1 MSMRTRR
8 KSKAAA
14 AAAAELDTESV
25 APSEAGTASQTRV
38 DFSVTIPDDLDFDY
52 LSRVLPD
59 ASLESPSPD
68 TILALY
74 RLVVTQALSLET
86 ALHDLEESR
95 AENERKDVELDQAL
109 QDRESSVS
117 ILETQVKGLQEELT
131 KVKQDRDTLA
141 SSKSNLESQI
151 STLNSSHSVS
161 STEIDSFKHR
171 VEDTEREK
179 RDLLGVVSRL
189 KEDSAQRDEEIQTLR
204 TSLKQARQDQ
214 QFVET
219 QLRELRSAESS
230 TKFKLDSLTQQLQLA
245 KDEADRTSKELV
257 KKSEDFTNYRHEKHA
272 ALAQLQSAYDA
283 EQEGRASAEGTLKAL
298 RNAHSTQSRQ
308 LAQSLTRIQ
317 DLTARIAEQDA
328 TYTSE
333 VAGLRRLIEMV
344 EAREAQSKAI
354 VENVEEEW
362 AAVNERADRRESA
375 LREQVERERSRTEAA
390 EARIEDLERVLEKVN
405 RGEFPVPAPGTSA
418 PSTPAR
424 GSTDIMTQGLMSLS
438 PTVAIASR
446 AQRSGKTFTEVYADH
461 VRLQDEYAKKCAE
474 YDRMDRTLAQVL
486 AQIEERAPILAQQRA
501 EYERL
506 QSEAS
511 QLASQL
517 ADALS
522 DRDASASNASEVSQR
537 LSKIIRENE
546 SLQKQLNDLGRQ
558 VQTLLKEIAR
568 RQDPTIPSDEELE
581 AEENTAAPADNIDEV
596 ITNHLVLFH
605 SLPALQAQNQ
615 KLLGIVREM
624 GAKMETEEREY
635 RETLE
640 KEQGEAVR
648 EAHEAITALQEQL
661 EAQRQAHDVKMRA
674 FVKERDSLKVLLARA
689 ERNHNITSAAKDTSH
704 AQANGGVVTDSEL
717 AKELAEI
724 QEQFD
729 AYRAETGVDSVRLRE
744 DTVSAQ
750 REVAQLT
757 SQLAK
762 ANAKLEITGDRFQML
777 QEQQALTL
785 RDLDDVT
792 KRNRD
797 LYERFTAVDIEC
809 NRVTEDLVAANGK
822 TDQLRNECANL
833 RAEKRIWASV
843 EGRLVEENKALSM
856 ERSHLSDL
864 MANVQ
869 KMHNDI
875 ERSSENDRRRL
886 ESQIQLLEHQSQDTR
901 QQLNEERQ
909 NVRRITLQRE
919 VETKELR
926 NTIDNQT
933 RELQEARNSLVKAE
947 TTKTH
952 VEQRLEEL
960 SRKLQGDAE
969 KLAVYERRSL
979 GINGTGAT
987 HHVSSGGGSRE
998 EQLEAEVAELRAAIK
1013 VAEVDLTAARNHIQ
1027 QFKEIS
1033 QASEEALASLSTT
1046 HDEYKSTTEAQLA
1059 TSWAQQET
1067 LQTNLTNVQQEL
1079 EQTKTAL
1086 AESKRTFETAREEW
1100 LADKKTLEDAIVDM
1114 TASEKNL
1121 AEDRSTRESDAH
1133 AHEERIRAAE
1143 ERYSREVI
1151 AHAEAM
1157 KAIDDLK
1164 RRIHDLQLSDRNN
1177 RTAAETAQAKLSTSE
1192 GSWSQQRQTLDREI
1206 ADLAARCKAL
1216 TEQNNVL
1223 HQHLE
1228 NVSSQAT
1235 RIRQAQAADSSVAT
1249 TPGEGDTATADGTD
1263 AKLSELRAV
1272 INYLRKEKEIV
1283 DMQLELG
1290 KQENARLKAQIGHV
1304 TRDLED
1310 TRTMLSDERER
1321 AASVAATDAQHAEL
1335 VEKIQQLNVLRESN
1349 ATLRADSE
1357 AHAKR
1362 SRELDGKLKIVLQE
1376 LDPLRERARTMQAEL
1391 DARGEH
1397 VTRLE
1402 EENRRWQERNNQLL
1416 TKYDRV
1422 DPTEFQSLKDELENL
1437 RTEKSAIESQR
1448 TAQAEELAQ
1457 VQDKVAAL
1465 EKTNKAHREAIT
1477 KNNQIFRQRMGALGA
1492 ENTTLKTT
1500 LEEAQKASAAIAE
1513 ERDALKAS
1521 ATTAEPPASS
1531 EPLLAEELE
1540 RLRQEKTALEQALQE
1555 EKTKPPVQVPAPT
1568 PDTSDLESRLA
1579 ALTQERDQL
1588 LVEKDAWNKP
1598 STEVAEAKA
1607 AKDEWE
1613 SEKAGLVKNRDEAL
1627 SQAKTA
1633 REEAEKLKEAERGL
1647 RMSNEKLSARIRDQ
1661 QMARQKATEDQD
1673 AAIKAAVDKA
1683 TTELRSAPSA
1693 ASEELTKK
1701 HADELRAQEELLV
1714 AKHREELEKAVEAAT
1729 TKARE
1734 SAPAPAPAPTAE
1746 EQKAAIDAA
1755 VAAALA
1761 AKDAEQRTKHQT
1773 DIEKAVESGR
1783 LEGTMKLRLKDTQLV
1798 RAQNKVKELE
1808 LQIEEWRKAG
1818 VVPGESTAPAP
1829 ASASAPPAASPTT
1842 TAPSSVPSPT
1852 TTAPARGGAPAPP
1865 TRKPSVP
1872 GAPAS
1877 QPARGR
1883 GRGVVRGASAAN
1895 IGIRGAGR
1903 GAPAASASGVAI
1915 MGAAAK
1921 RTREEGEVATE
1932 DSLAKRLKPAAAGA
1946 TTSAPAAEGSANAN
1960 APAGGKPIT
1969 LQRNRV
1975 QPS

>member
-1 MSMRTRR
+1 MRAT
-8 KSKAAA
+8 SEFVALSFAPVEVA
-14 AAAAELDTESV
+14 VFPLPFPLLPSELDAESV
-25 APSEAGTASQTRV
+25 APSEAGTAGQTRV
-38 DFSVTIPDDLDFDY
+38 EFSVPIPDDLDFDY

-59 ASLESPSPD
+59 VSFETPSPD
-68 TILALY
+68 SVLSLY
-74 RLVVTQALSLET
+74 RLVITQAVSLES
-86 ALHDLEESR
+86 AHHDLEESR

-117 ILETQVKGLQEELT
+117 SLESQVKGLQEELT
-131 KVKQDRDTLA
+131 KVKQDRDALA

-151 STLNSSHSVS
+151 STMNSSQSVS
-161 STEIDSFKHR
+161 STELDSFKHR

-179 RDLLGVVSRL
+179 RDLLSVVSRL
-189 KEDSAQRDEEIQTLR
+189 KEDSAQRDGSSTPLTAACVHVPISIHQRKFQTLR

-214 QFVET
+214 QTLET

-245 KDEADRTSKELV
+245 KDEADRTSKELA
-257 KKSEDFTNYRHEKHA
+257 KKSEDFANYRHEKHA
-272 ALAQLQSAYDA
+272 AHSQLQSAHDA
-283 EQEGRASAEGTLKAL
+283 LKETYASTEGTLKAL
-298 RNAHSTQSRQ
+298 RDAHKRP
-308 LAQSLTRIQ
+308 
-317 DLTARIAEQDA
+317 DA
-328 TYTSE
+328 TYASE

-354 VENVEEEW
+354 VENVEQEW
-362 AAVNERADRRESA
+362 EAVNERADRRESA
-375 LREQVERERSRTEAA
+375 LREQVDRERLRTEAA
-390 EARIEDLERVLEKVN
+390 EARIEELERVLEKVN
-405 RGEFPVPAPGTSA
+405 HGEFPVPAPGTSA

-424 GSTDIMTQGLMSLS
+424 GSTDRT
-438 PTVAIASR
+438 
-446 AQRSGKTFTEVYADH
+446 GKTFTEVYADH

-501 EYERL
+501 EYE
-506 QSEAS
+506 Q
-511 QLASQL
+511 
-517 ADALS
+517 
-522 DRDASASNASEVSQR
+522 RDSSASNATEVSQR
-537 LSKIIRENE
+537 LAKTIRENE

-581 AEENTAAPADNIDEV
+581 ADESTPADNIDEV
-596 ITNHLVLFH
+596 ITNHLVLFR

-624 GAKMETEEREY
+624 GAKMEVEEREY

-640 KEQGEAVR
+640 KEQGEASSSR
-648 EAHEAITALQEQL
+648 RSDERT
-661 EAQRQAHDVKMRA
+661 DVKMRA

-689 ERNHNITSAAKDTSH
+689 ERNSSLKEP
-704 AQANGGVVTDSEL
+704 QGRANGDATDLDL

-744 DTVSAQ
+744 DTVTAQ
-750 REVAQLT
+750 REVAQLST
-757 SQLAK
+757 QLAK
-762 ANAKLEITGDRFQML
+762 ANAKLEITGDRFKML
-777 QEQQALTL
+777 QEQQSLTL

-809 NRVTEDLVAANGK
+809 NRVTEDLIAANGK
-822 TDQLRNECANL
+822 MDQLRNECANL
-833 RAEKRIWASV
+833 RAEKRIWESV
-843 EGRLVEENKALSM
+843 ESRLVEENKALSM

-886 ESQIQLLEHQSQDTR
+886 ESQIQLLEHQSQDLR

-909 NVRRITLQRE
+909 N
-919 VETKELR
+919 ELR
-926 NTIDNQT
+926 NTIDSQA
-933 RELQEARNSLVKAE
+933 RDLQEARSSVVKAE
-947 TTKTH
+947 TTKTYL
-952 VEQRLEEL
+952 EQRVEEL

-969 KLAVYERRSL
+969 KLAVYERSTEGR
-979 GINGTGAT
+979 
-987 HHVSSGGGSRE
+987 SRE
-998 EQLEAEVAELRAAIK
+998 DQLEAEVADLRAALK
-1013 VAEVDLTAARNHIQ
+1013 VAEVDLAAARNHIQ

-1046 HDEYKSTTEAQLA
+1046 HDEYKSTTESQLA
-1059 TSWAQQET
+1059 ASWAQQET
-1067 LQTNLTNVQQEL
+1067 LQSNLKNVEQEL
-1079 EQTKTAL
+1079 EQARASL
-1086 AESKRTFETAREEW
+1086 AESKRSFESAREEW
-1100 LADKKTLEDAIVDM
+1100 LADKKTLEDSIVDF

-1121 AEDRSTRESDAH
+1121 AEDRLTRESDVH
-1133 AHEERIRAAE
+1133 AHEERVRAAE

-1151 AHAEAM
+1151 AHAEAI
-1157 KAIDDLK
+1157 KAIEDLK
-1164 RRIHDLQLSDRNN
+1164 RRIHDLQVSDRNN

-1192 GSWSQQRQTLDREI
+1192 GSWGQQRQALDREI

-1223 HQHLE
+1223 HQHLD

-1235 RIRQAQAADSSVAT
+1235 RIRQAADSTVA
-1249 TPGEGDTATADGTD
+1249 TPGEGDTADGTE

-1290 KQENARLKAQIGHV
+1290 KQENARLKTQIGHV

-1310 TRTMLSDERER
+1310 TRATLSDERER

-1335 VEKIQQLNVLRESN
+1335 VEKIQQLNL
-1349 ATLRADSE
+1349 LP
-1357 AHAKR
+1357 HAKR
-1362 SRELDGKLKIVLQE
+1362 SRELDIKLKSVLQE
-1376 LDPLRERARTMQAEL
+1376 LDPLRDRARTVQAEL
-1391 DARGEH
+1391 DARNEH
-1397 VTRLE
+1397 VTRLGRGE
-1402 EENRRWQERNNQLL
+1402 PQVAGAQQPTTLQGVF
-1416 TKYDRV
+1416 YDRV

-1437 RTEKSAIESQR
+1437 KTEKSGWESQQ
-1448 TAQAEELAQ
+1448 TTQAEELTQLQEKIAT
-1457 VQDKVAAL
+1457 L
-1465 EKTNKAHREAIT
+1465 ERTNKAHKEAIT
-1477 KNNQIFRQRMGALGA
+1477 KNNQIFRHRMGVLGA
-1492 ENTTLKTT
+1492 ENTQLKSTLQ
-1500 LEEAQKASAAIAE
+1500 EAQNESAAIAE
-1513 ERDALKAS
+1513 ERDALKAA
-1521 ATTAEPPASS
+1521 ATTGPPPATS
-1531 EPLLAEELE
+1531 EPLAEELE
-1540 RLRQEKTALEQALQE
+1540 RLRQEKAALEQALQE
-1555 EKTKPPVQVPAPT
+1555 EKAKEPVQVPAPP
-1568 PDTSDLESRLA
+1568 PDTSELESRLVT
-1579 ALTQERDQL
+1579 LTQERDQL
-1588 LVEKDAWNKP
+1588 LAEKEAWSKP
-1598 STEVAEAKA
+1598 SSEATEAKA

-1613 SEKAGLVKNRDEAL
+1613 SEKADLVKGRDEAL
-1627 SQAKTA
+1627 SQAKVA

-1647 RMSNEKLSARIRDQ
+1647 RMSNEKLGARMRDQ
-1661 QMARQKATEDQD
+1661 LMARQKATEEQD

-1683 TTELRSAPSA
+1683 TSELRSAPSA
-1693 ASEELTKK
+1693 ASEELTKQ
-1701 HADELRAQEELLV
+1701 HAEELKALEERLV
-1714 AKHREELEKAVEAAT
+1714 AKHREELEKAVEAAAA
-1729 TKARE
+1729 KAQE
-1734 SAPAPAPAPTAE
+1734 SVPAPVVTPTAE

-1761 AKDAEQRTKHQT
+1761 AKEAEQKTKYQA

-1783 LEGTMKLRLKDTQLV
+1783 LEGTMKLKLKDSALV

-1808 LQIEEWRKAG
+1808 SQIEEWKKKAG
-1818 VVPGESTAPAP
+1818 VAPSEP
-1829 ASASAPPAASPTT
+1829 TPSASAPPATSPTT

-1852 TTAPARGGAPAPP
+1852 TSAPTRGGAPL

-1872 GAPAS
+1872 GTSAAAGGATQS
-1877 QPARGR
+1877 SRGR
-1883 GRGVVRGASAAN
+1883 GRGAPRGGN
-1895 IGIRGAGR
+1895 IGIRGAAAPSAGR
-1903 GAPAASASGVAI
+1903 GAGVPTSGAAGAPAGVAI

-1921 RTREEGEVATE
+1921 RTREEGEVTTE
-1932 DSLAKRLKPAAAGA
+1932 DSLAKRLKPAAAA
-1946 TTSAPAAEGSANAN
+1946 AAASTTPAEGSANVGGA
-1960 APAGGKPIT
+1960 AGGKPIT

>member
-14 AAAAELDTESV
+14 AAAAELDAESV
-25 APSEAGTASQTRV
+25 APSEAGTAGQTRV
-38 DFSVTIPDDLDFDY
+38 EFSVPIPEDLDFDY

-59 ASLESPSPD
+59 VSFDTPSPD
-68 TILALY
+68 SVLSLY
-74 RLVVTQALSLET
+74 RLVVTQAVGLEN
-86 ALHDLEESR
+86 AHHDLEESR

-117 ILETQVKGLQEELT
+117 SLETQVKGLQEELT
-131 KVKQDRDTLA
+131 KVKQDRDALA

-151 STLNSSHSVS
+151 STMNSSQSVS
-161 STEIDSFKHR
+161 STELDSFKHR

-179 RDLLGVVSRL
+179 RDLLSVVSRL

-214 QFVET
+214 QTLET

-245 KDEADRTSKELV
+245 KDEVDRTSKELA
-257 KKSEDFTNYRHEKHA
+257 KKSEDFANYRHEKHA
-272 ALAQLQSAYDA
+272 SHSQLQSAHDA
-283 EQEGRASAEGTLKAL
+283 LKEKYASAEGTLKAL
-298 RNAHSTQSRQ
+298 RDAHNVQSRQ
-308 LAQSLTRIQ
+308 LTQSLTRQQ
-317 DLTARIAEQDA
+317 DLSARIAEQDA
-328 TYTSE
+328 TYATE

-354 VENVEEEW
+354 VENVEQEW
-362 AAVNERADRRESA
+362 EAVNERADRRESA
-375 LREQVERERSRTEAA
+375 LREQVDRERLRTEAA
-390 EARIEDLERVLEKVN
+390 EARIEELERVLEKVN
-405 RGEFPVPAPGTSA
+405 HGEFPVPAPGTSA

-424 GSTDIMTQGLMSLS
+424 GSTDVLMQGIMSLS

-446 AQRSGKTFTEVYADH
+446 AQRTGKTFTEVYADH

-506 QSEAS
+506 QSEAA

-522 DRDASASNASEVSQR
+522 ERDSSASSATEVSQR
-537 LSKIIRENE
+537 LAKTIRENE

-581 AEENTAAPADNIDEV
+581 ADESTPADNIDEV
-596 ITNHLVLFH
+596 ITNHLVLFR
-605 SLPALQAQNQ
+605 SVPALQAQNQ

-624 GAKMETEEREY
+624 GAKMEAEEREY

-661 EAQRQAHDVKMRA
+661 EAQRRAHDVKMRA

-689 ERNHNITSAAKDTSH
+689 ERTSSLKESH
-704 AQANGGVVTDSEL
+704 GKANGEAMDSDL

-744 DTVSAQ
+744 DTVAAQ
-750 REVAQLT
+750 REVAQLST
-757 SQLAK
+757 QLAK
-762 ANAKLEITGDRFQML
+762 ANAKLEITGDRFKML
-777 QEQQALTL
+777 QEQQSLTL
-785 RDLDDVT
+785 RDLDDVS

-797 LYERFTAVDIEC
+797 LYERFTSVDIEC
-809 NRVTEDLVAANGK
+809 NRVTEDLIAANGK
-822 TDQLRNECANL
+822 MDQLRNECANL
-833 RAEKRIWASV
+833 RAEKRIWESV
-843 EGRLVEENKALSM
+843 ESRLVEENKALSM

-886 ESQIQLLEHQSQDTR
+886 ESQIQLLEHQSQDSR

-909 NVRRITLQRE
+909 NVRRVTLQRE

-926 NTIDNQT
+926 NTIDSQA
-933 RELQEARNSLVKAE
+933 RDLQETRSSLVKAE
-947 TTKTH
+947 TTKTYL
-952 VEQRLEEL
+952 EQRVEEL

-979 GINGTGAT
+979 GVNGAGAT
-987 HHVSSGGGSRE
+987 HHVNVEGRSRE
-998 EQLEAEVAELRAAIK
+998 DQLETEVADLRAALK
-1013 VAEVDLTAARNHIQ
+1013 VAEVDLAAARNHIQ

-1046 HDEYKSTTEAQLA
+1046 HDEYKSTTESQLA
-1059 TSWAQQET
+1059 ASWAQQET
-1067 LQTNLTNVQQEL
+1067 LQNNLKNAEQEL
-1079 EQTKTAL
+1079 EQARTSLT
-1086 AESKRTFETAREEW
+1086 ESKRSFESAREEW
-1100 LADKKTLEDAIVDM
+1100 LADKKTLEDTIVDF

-1121 AEDRSTRESDAH
+1121 AEDRLTRESDVH
-1133 AHEERIRAAE
+1133 AHEERVRAAE

-1151 AHAEAM
+1151 AHAEAI
-1157 KAIDDLK
+1157 KAIEDLK
-1164 RRIHDLQLSDRNN
+1164 RRIHDLQVSDRNN

-1192 GSWSQQRQTLDREI
+1192 GSWGQQRQALDREI

-1223 HQHLE
+1223 HQHLD

-1235 RIRQAQAADSSVAT
+1235 RIRQAADSTIAT
-1249 TPGEGDTATADGTD
+1249 SGEGDTADGTE

-1290 KQENARLKAQIGHV
+1290 KQENARLKTQIGHL

-1310 TRTMLSDERER
+1310 TRATLSDERER

-1335 VEKIQQLNVLRESN
+1335 VEKIQQLNLLRESN

-1362 SRELDGKLKIVLQE
+1362 SRELDIKLKSVLQE
-1376 LDPLRERARTMQAEL
+1376 LDPLRDRARTVQAEL
-1391 DARGEH
+1391 DARNEH

-1402 EENRRWQERNNQLL
+1402 EENRRWQERNSQLL
-1416 TKYDRV
+1416 SKYDRV
-1422 DPTEFQSLKDELENL
+1422 DPTEFQSLKDQLENL
-1437 RTEKSAIESQR
+1437 RAEKSSLEAQQTTQ
-1448 TAQAEELAQ
+1448 TAQLQE
-1457 VQDKVAAL
+1457 KIAAL
-1465 EKTNKAHREAIT
+1465 EKTSKAHKEAII

-1492 ENTTLKTT
+1492 ENTQLKST
-1500 LEEAQKASAAIAE
+1500 LEEAQKESAAIAE
-1513 ERDALKAS
+1513 ERDALKAA
-1521 ATTAEPPASS
+1521 ATTEPAPTSS
-1531 EPLLAEELE
+1531 EPLTEELE
-1540 RLRQEKTALEQALQE
+1540 RLRQEKAALEQALQE
-1555 EKTKPPVQVPAPT
+1555 EKAKEPVQAPAPT
-1568 PDTSDLESRLA
+1568 PDTSELESRLA
-1579 ALTQERDQL
+1579 TLTQERDQL
-1588 LVEKDAWNKP
+1588 LAEKEAWNK
-1598 STEVAEAKA
+1598 SSSEVTEAKA
-1607 AKDEWE
+1607 VKDDWE
-1613 SEKAGLVKNRDEAL
+1613 SEKADLVKNRDEAL
-1627 SQAKTA
+1627 SQAKVA

-1647 RMSNEKLSARIRDQ
+1647 RMSNEKLGARIRDQ
-1661 QMARQKATEDQD
+1661 QMARQRATEEQD

-1693 ASEELTKK
+1693 ASEELSKQ
-1701 HADELRAQEELLV
+1701 HAEELRALEERLV

-1729 TKARE
+1729 AKAQE
-1734 SAPAPAPAPTAE
+1734 SAPAPAASPTAE

-1761 AKDAEQRTKHQT
+1761 AKDAEQRTKHQA

-1783 LEGTMKLRLKDTQLV
+1783 LEGTMKLRLKDTALI

-1808 LQIEEWRKAG
+1808 SQIEEWKKAG
-1818 VVPGESTAPAP
+1818 VVPVESTP
-1829 ASASAPPAASPTT
+1829 SASAPPATSPTT

-1852 TTAPARGGAPAPP
+1852 TSAPARGGAPL
-1865 TRKPSVP
+1865 TRKTSVL
-1872 GAPAS
+1872 GATAS
-1877 QPARGR
+1877 STSAAAAGAGQPLRGR
-1883 GRGVVRGASAAN
+1883 GRGAPRGGN
-1895 IGIRGAGR
+1895 IGIRGAAAPSTGR
-1903 GAPAASASGVAI
+1903 GAGVPASSTAGGAGGVAI

-1932 DSLAKRLKPAAAGA
+1932 DSLAKRLKPAVAAA
-1946 TTSAPAAEGSANAN
+1946 AASTSPAEGSNAN
-1960 APAGGKPIT
+1960 ASGGAGGKPIT

-1975 QPS
+1975 QPP

>member
-14 AAAAELDTESV
+14 AAAAELDAESV
-25 APSEAGTASQTRV
+25 APSETGTAGQSRV
-38 DFSVTIPDDLDFDY
+38 DFSVPIPDDLDFEY

-59 ASLESPSPD
+59 VSFETPSPD
-68 TILALY
+68 SVLSLY
-74 RLVVTQALSLET
+74 RLVVTQAVGLES

-109 QDRESSVS
+109 QDRESSAS
-117 ILETQVKGLQEELT
+117 SLETQVKGLQEELT
-131 KVKQDRDTLA
+131 KLKQDRDALA

-151 STLNSSHSVS
+151 STLSSSQSVS
-161 STEIDSFKHR
+161 STELDSFKHR

-179 RDLLGVVSRL
+179 RDLLNVVSRL

-214 QFVET
+214 QTLET

-257 KKSEDFTNYRHEKHA
+257 KKSEDFANYRHEKHA
-272 ALAQLQSAYDA
+272 AHAQLQSAYDA
-283 EQEGRASAEGTLKAL
+283 SQEALASAEGNLKAL
-298 RNAHSTQSRQ
+298 RNVHNAQSRQ
-308 LAQSLTRIQ
+308 LAQSLTRTQ
-317 DLTARIAEQDA
+317 DLSARLAEQDA

-354 VENVEEEW
+354 VENVEQEW

-375 LREQVERERSRTEAA
+375 LREQVDRERLRTEAA
-390 EARIEDLERVLEKVN
+390 EARIEELERVLEKVN
-405 RGEFPVPAPGTSA
+405 HGEFPVPAPGTTA

-424 GSTDIMTQGLMSLS
+424 GSSDVLMQGIMSLS

-474 YDRMDRTLAQVL
+474 YDRMDRTLGQVL

-506 QSEAS
+506 QSEAA

-522 DRDASASNASEVSQR
+522 ERDSSASNATEVSQR
-537 LSKIIRENE
+537 LAKTIREND

-581 AEENTAAPADNIDEV
+581 ADENAVPADNIDEV
-596 ITNHLVLFH
+596 ITNHLVLFR
-605 SLPALQAQNQ
+605 SVPALQAQNQ

-624 GAKMETEEREY
+624 GAKMEAEEREY

-661 EAQRQAHDVKMRA
+661 EAQRRAYDVKLRA
-674 FVKERDSLKVLLARA
+674 FVKERDSHKVLLARA
-689 ERNHNITSAAKDTSH
+689 ERNSSAKESH
-704 AQANGGVVTDSEL
+704 GQANGETTDSDL

-744 DTVSAQ
+744 DAVASQ
-750 REVAQLT
+750 REVAQLST
-757 SQLAK
+757 QLAK
-762 ANAKLEITGDRFQML
+762 ANAKLEITGDRFKML
-777 QEQQALTL
+777 QEQQSLTL

-822 TDQLRNECANL
+822 MDQLRNECANL
-833 RAEKRIWASV
+833 RAEKRIWESV
-843 EGRLVEENKALSM
+843 ESRLVEENKALSM

-886 ESQIQLLEHQSQDTR
+886 ESQIQLLEHQSQDSR

-926 NTIDNQT
+926 NTIDNQA
-933 RELQEARNSLVKAE
+933 RDLQEARSSLVKAE

-952 VEQRLEEL
+952 LEQRVEEL

-979 GINGTGAT
+979 GVNGAAT
-987 HHVSSGGGSRE
+987 HHVSAEGGSRE
-998 EQLEAEVAELRAAIK
+998 DQLAEVADLRSALK
-1013 VAEVDLTAARNHIQ
+1013 VAEVDLAAARNHIQ

-1067 LQTNLTNVQQEL
+1067 LQSNLKNAEQEL
-1079 EQTKTAL
+1079 EQTRASL
-1086 AESKRTFETAREEW
+1086 AESKRAFESAREEW
-1100 LADKKTLEDAIVDM
+1100 LADKKTLEDTIVDM

-1121 AEDRSTRESDAH
+1121 AEDRLTRESDAQ
-1133 AHEERIRAAE
+1133 AHEERVRAAE

-1151 AHAEAM
+1151 AHAEAI
-1157 KAIDDLK
+1157 KAIEDLK
-1164 RRIHDLQLSDRNN
+1164 RRIHDLQVSDRNN

-1192 GSWSQQRQTLDREI
+1192 GSWSQQRQALDREI

-1223 HQHLE
+1223 HQHLD

-1235 RIRQAQAADSSVAT
+1235 RIRQAADSTVA
-1249 TPGEGDTATADGTD
+1249 TPGEGDTADGTE

-1290 KQENARLKAQIGHV
+1290 KQENARLKTQIGHV

-1310 TRTMLSDERER
+1310 TRATLSDERER

-1335 VEKIQQLNVLRESN
+1335 VEKIQQLNLLRESN

-1362 SRELDGKLKIVLQE
+1362 SRELDIKLKNVLQE
-1376 LDPLRERARTMQAEL
+1376 LDPLRERTRTLQAEL
-1391 DARGEH
+1391 DARNEH

-1422 DPTEFQSLKDELENL
+1422 DPTEFQSLKDELESM
-1437 RTEKSAIESQR
+1437 RTEKSAMESQQ
-1448 TAQAEELAQ
+1448 TTQAGELTQ
-1457 VQDKVAAL
+1457 LQEKIAAL
-1465 EKTNKAHREAIT
+1465 EATNKTHREAIT
-1477 KNNQIFRQRMGALGA
+1477 KNNQIFRHRMGTLRD
-1492 ENTTLKTT
+1492 ENNQLKSS
-1500 LEEAQKASAAIAE
+1500 LEEAQKESAAIAE
-1513 ERDALKAS
+1513 ERDALKA
-1521 ATTAEPPASS
+1521 AATAEPPTPS
-1531 EPLLAEELE
+1531 EPLTEELE
-1540 RLRQEKTALEQALQE
+1540 RLRQEKTTLEQALQE
-1555 EKTKPPVQVPAPT
+1555 EKAKPPVQVPVPT
-1568 PDTSDLESRLA
+1568 PDTSGLESRLA
-1579 ALTQERDQL
+1579 AVTQERDQL
-1588 LVEKDAWNKP
+1588 LVEKEAWNKP
-1598 STEVAEAKA
+1598 NPEVTEAKA
-1607 AKDEWE
+1607 TKDEWE
-1613 SEKAGLVKNRDEAL
+1613 SEKADLVKDRDEAL
-1627 SQAKTA
+1627 SQAKIA

-1647 RMSNEKLSARIRDQ
+1647 RMSNEKLGARIRDQ
-1661 QMARQKATEDQD
+1661 QVARQKATEEQD
-1673 AAIKAAVDKA
+1673 ATIKAAVDKA
-1683 TTELRSAPSA
+1683 TSELRSAPSA
-1693 ASEELTKK
+1693 ASEELAKQ
-1701 HADELRAQEELLV
+1701 HAEQLRALEERLV
-1714 AKHREELEKAVEAAT
+1714 AQHREELEKAVEAAT
-1729 TKARE
+1729 AKAQE
-1734 SAPAPAPAPTAE
+1734 SAPAPAAAPTAE
-1746 EQKAAIDAA
+1746 DQKATTDAA

-1761 AKDAEQRTKHQT
+1761 AKEAEQKTKYQA

-1783 LEGTMKLRLKDTQLV
+1783 LEGMIKLRLKDTHLL
-1798 RAQNKVKELE
+1798 RAQNKIKELE
-1808 LQIEEWRKAG
+1808 SQIEEWRKAG
-1818 VVPGESTAPAP
+1818 VVPDESTP
-1829 ASASAPPAASPTT
+1829 SASAPPATSPSTT
-1842 TAPSSVPSPT
+1842 TVPSTVPSPT
-1852 TTAPARGGAPAPP
+1852 TSAPARGGAPGPV
-1865 TRKPSVP
+1865 TRKASVP
-1872 GAPAS
+1872 GAPAGGAS
-1877 QPARGR
+1877 QPSRGR
-1883 GRGVVRGASAAN
+1883 GRGAGRGGGN
-1895 IGIRGAGR
+1895 IGIRGAAAPGAGR
-1903 GAPAASASGVAI
+1903 GAGVPASGSGTAGSVGGVAI

-1932 DSLAKRLKPAAAGA
+1932 DSLAKRLKPAVAAAAA
-1946 TTSAPAAEGSANAN
+1946 TTTPAEGSANA
-1960 APAGGKPIT
+1960 GSGKPVT

>member
-1 MSMRTRR
+1 MAMRTRR

-14 AAAAELDTESV
+14 AAAAELDAESV
-25 APSEAGTASQTRV
+25 APSEAGTAGQTRV
-38 DFSVTIPDDLDFDY
+38 EFSVPIPEDLDFDY

-59 ASLESPSPD
+59 VSLDTPSPD
-68 TILALY
+68 SILSLY
-74 RLVVTQALSLET
+74 RLVVTQAVGLEN
-86 ALHDLEESR
+86 AHHDLDESR

-117 ILETQVKGLQEELT
+117 SLETQVKGLQEELT
-131 KVKQDRDTLA
+131 KVKQDRDALA

-151 STLNSSHSVS
+151 STMNSSQSVS
-161 STEIDSFKHR
+161 STELDSFKHR

-179 RDLLGVVSRL
+179 RDLLSVVSRL

-214 QFVET
+214 QTLET
-219 QLRELRSAESS
+219 QLRELRSADSS

-245 KDEADRTSKELV
+245 KDEADRTSKELA
-257 KKSEDFTNYRHEKHA
+257 KKSEDFANYRHEKHA
-272 ALAQLQSAYDA
+272 SHSQLQSAHDA
-283 EQEGRASAEGTLKAL
+283 LKETYASTEGTLKAL
-298 RNAHSTQSRQ
+298 RDAHNVQSRQ
-308 LAQSLTRIQ
+308 LTQSLTRVQ
-317 DLTARIAEQDA
+317 DLSARIAEQDA
-328 TYTSE
+328 TYASE

-354 VENVEEEW
+354 VENVEQEW
-362 AAVNERADRRESA
+362 EAVNERADRRESA
-375 LREQVERERSRTEAA
+375 LRDQVDRERSRTEAA
-390 EARIEDLERVLEKVN
+390 EARIEELERVLEKVN
-405 RGEFPVPAPGTSA
+405 HGEFPVPAPGTSA

-424 GSTDIMTQGLMSLS
+424 GSTDILMQGIMSLS

-446 AQRSGKTFTEVYADH
+446 AQRTGKTFTEVYADH

-506 QSEAS
+506 QSEAA

-522 DRDASASNASEVSQR
+522 ERDSSVSNATEVSQR
-537 LSKIIRENE
+537 LAKTIREND

-581 AEENTAAPADNIDEV
+581 ADESTPADNIDEV
-596 ITNHLVLFH
+596 ITNHLVLFR
-605 SLPALQAQNQ
+605 SVPALQAQNQ

-624 GAKMETEEREY
+624 GAKMEAEEREY

-661 EAQRQAHDVKMRA
+661 EAQRRAHDVKMRA

-689 ERNHNITSAAKDTSH
+689 ERNSSLKESH
-704 AQANGGVVTDSEL
+704 GQANGEATDSDL
-717 AKELAEI
+717 QKELAEI

-744 DTVSAQ
+744 DTVAAQ
-750 REVAQLT
+750 REVAQLST
-757 SQLAK
+757 QLAK
-762 ANAKLEITGDRFQML
+762 ANAKLEITGDRFKML
-777 QEQQALTL
+777 QEQQSLTL
-785 RDLDDVT
+785 RDFDDVT

-822 TDQLRNECANL
+822 IDQLRNECANL
-833 RAEKRIWASV
+833 RAEKRIWESV

-886 ESQIQLLEHQSQDTR
+886 ESQIQLLEHQSQDSR

-909 NVRRITLQRE
+909 NVRRVTLQRE

-926 NTIDNQT
+926 NTIDSQA
-933 RELQEARNSLVKAE
+933 RDLQETRSSFVKAE

-952 VEQRLEEL
+952 LEQRVEEL

-979 GINGTGAT
+979 GVNGAGAT
-987 HHVSSGGGSRE
+987 HHVSVEGRSRE
-998 EQLEAEVAELRAAIK
+998 DQLETEVADLRAALK
-1013 VAEVDLTAARNHIQ
+1013 VAEVDLAAARNHIQ

-1046 HDEYKSTTEAQLA
+1046 HDEYKSTTESQLA
-1059 TSWAQQET
+1059 ASWAQQET
-1067 LQTNLTNVQQEL
+1067 LQNNLKNVEQEL
-1079 EQTKTAL
+1079 EQARTSL
-1086 AESKRTFETAREEW
+1086 AESKRSFENAREEW
-1100 LADKKTLEDAIVDM
+1100 LADKKTLEDTIVDF

-1121 AEDRSTRESDAH
+1121 AEDKLSRESNVH
-1133 AHEERIRAAE
+1133 AHEERVRAAE

-1151 AHAEAM
+1151 AHAEAI
-1157 KAIDDLK
+1157 KAIEDLK
-1164 RRIHDLQLSDRNN
+1164 RRIHDLQVSDRNN

-1192 GSWSQQRQTLDREI
+1192 GSWSQQRQALDREI

-1216 TEQNNVL
+1216 TDQNNVL
-1223 HQHLE
+1223 HQHLD

-1235 RIRQAQAADSSVAT
+1235 RIRQAADSTIA
-1249 TPGEGDTATADGTD
+1249 TPGEGDTADGTE

-1290 KQENARLKAQIGHV
+1290 KQENARLKTQIGHV

-1310 TRTMLSDERER
+1310 TRATLSDERER

-1335 VEKIQQLNVLRESN
+1335 VEKIQQLNLLRESN

-1362 SRELDGKLKIVLQE
+1362 SRELDIKLKSVLQE
-1376 LDPLRERARTMQAEL
+1376 LDPLRDRARTVQAEL
-1391 DARGEH
+1391 DARNEH

-1402 EENRRWQERNNQLL
+1402 EENRRWQERNSQLL
-1416 TKYDRV
+1416 SKYDRV

-1437 RTEKSAIESQR
+1437 KTEKSGLESQR
-1448 TAQAEELAQ
+1448 TTQTEELAQ
-1457 VQDKVAAL
+1457 LQEKIAAL
-1465 EKTNKAHREAIT
+1465 EKTNKAHKEAII

-1492 ENTTLKTT
+1492 ENTQLKST
-1500 LEEAQKASAAIAE
+1500 LEEAQKESATIAE
-1513 ERDALKAS
+1513 ERDALKAA
-1521 ATTAEPPASS
+1521 ATTEPPPTTPS
-1531 EPLLAEELE
+1531 EPLTEELE
-1540 RLRQEKTALEQALQE
+1540 RLRQEKAALEQALQE
-1555 EKTKPPVQVPAPT
+1555 EKAKEPVQAPAPM
-1568 PDTSDLESRLA
+1568 PDTSELESRLTT
-1579 ALTQERDQL
+1579 LTQERDQL
-1588 LVEKDAWNKP
+1588 LAEKVVWNKP
-1598 STEVAEAKA
+1598 SSEVTEAKA

-1613 SEKAGLVKNRDEAL
+1613 SEKADLVKDRDEAL
-1627 SQAKTA
+1627 SQAKVA

-1647 RMSNEKLSARIRDQ
+1647 RMSNEKLGTRIREH
-1661 QMARQKATEDQD
+1661 QMARQRATEEQD
-1673 AAIKAAVDKA
+1673 AAIKSAVDKA
-1683 TTELRSAPSA
+1683 TSELRSAPSTV
-1693 ASEELTKK
+1693 SEELSKQ
-1701 HADELRAQEELLV
+1701 HAEELRALEERLV
-1714 AKHREELEKAVEAAT
+1714 AKHREELEKAVETAT
-1729 TKARE
+1729 AKAQE
-1734 SAPAPAPAPTAE
+1734 SAPAPAASPTAE
-1746 EQKAAIDAA
+1746 EQKATIDAA

-1761 AKDAEQRTKHQT
+1761 AKEAELKSKHQV

-1783 LEGTMKLRLKDTQLV
+1783 LEGTMKLRLKDTALI

-1808 LQIEEWRKAG
+1808 SQIEEWKKAG
-1818 VVPGESTAPAP
+1818 VVPVESTP
-1829 ASASAPPAASPTT
+1829 SASAPPTTSPTT

-1852 TTAPARGGAPAPP
+1852 TAAPARGGAPP

-1872 GAPAS
+1872 GAAAS
-1877 QPARGR
+1877 TSAAAGGTAQPSRGR
-1883 GRGVVRGASAAN
+1883 GRGAPRGGN
-1895 IGIRGAGR
+1895 IGIRGAAAPSAGR
-1903 GAPAASASGVAI
+1903 GAGVPASGTAGGVAI

-1921 RTREEGEVATE
+1921 RTREEGEVASE
-1932 DSLAKRLKPAAAGA
+1932 DSLAKRLKPAVAAA
-1946 TTSAPAAEGSANAN
+1946 AASTSPAEGGASAGGA
-1960 APAGGKPIT
+1960 AGGKPIT

-1975 QPS
+1975 QPP

>member
-1 MSMRTRR
+1 MRTRR

-14 AAAAELDTESV
+14 AAAAEIDAESV
-25 APSEAGTASQTRV
+25 APSEAGAAGQTRV
-38 DFSVTIPDDLDFDY
+38 DFSVPIPDDLDFDY

-59 ASLESPSPD
+59 VSFETPSPD
-68 TILALY
+68 TVLSLY
-74 RLVVTQALSLET
+74 RLVVTQAVGLES

-117 ILETQVKGLQEELT
+117 SLEAQVKCLQEELT
-131 KVKQDRDTLA
+131 KVKQDREALA

-151 STLNSSHSVS
+151 STLSSSQSVS
-161 STEIDSFKHR
+161 STELDSFKHR

-179 RDLLGVVSRL
+179 RDLVGVVSRL

-214 QFVET
+214 QTLET

-257 KKSEDFTNYRHEKHA
+257 KKSEDFANYRHEKHA
-272 ALAQLQSAYDA
+272 ALAHLQSAHDSL
-283 EQEGRASAEGTLKAL
+283 QEAHASTEGTLKAL
-298 RNAHSTQSRQ
+298 RSAHNAQSRQ
-308 LAQSLTRIQ
+308 LAQSLTRVQ
-317 DLTARIAEQDA
+317 DLSARIAEQDA
-328 TYTSE
+328 TYASE

-354 VENVEEEW
+354 VENVEQEW
-362 AAVNERADRRESA
+362 AAVNEHADRRESA
-375 LREQVERERSRTEAA
+375 LHEQVERERLRTEAA
-390 EARIEDLERVLEKVN
+390 EARIEELERVLEKVN
-405 RGEFPVPAPGTSA
+405 HGEFPVPAPGTSL

-424 GSTDIMTQGLMSLS
+424 GSTDIFMQGIMSLS

-486 AQIEERAPILAQQRA
+486 AQIEERAPILAEQRA

-506 QSEAS
+506 QSEAA

-522 DRDASASNASEVSQR
+522 ERDYSTSNATEVSQR
-537 LSKIIRENE
+537 LAKTIRENE

-581 AEENTAAPADNIDEV
+581 ADESTVPADNIDEV
-596 ITNHLVLFH
+596 ITNHLVLFR
-605 SLPALQAQNQ
+605 SVPVLQAQNQ

-624 GAKMETEEREY
+624 GAKMEAEEREY

-661 EAQRQAHDVKMRA
+661 EAQRRAHDVKMRA

-689 ERNHNITSAAKDTSH
+689 ERNSSAKESH
-704 AQANGGVVTDSEL
+704 GQVNGEATDSDL
-717 AKELAEI
+717 AKELAET
-724 QEQFD
+724 QQQFD
-729 AYRAETGVDSVRLRE
+729 MYRAETGVDSVRLRE
-744 DTVSAQ
+744 DTVAAQ

-757 SQLAK
+757 TQLAK
-762 ANAKLEITGDRFQML
+762 ANAKLEITGDRFKMM
-777 QEQQALTL
+777 QEQQSLTL
-785 RDLDDVT
+785 RDLDDLT
-792 KRNRD
+792 KRNQD

-833 RAEKRIWASV
+833 RAERKIWESV

-886 ESQIQLLEHQSQDTR
+886 ENHIQLLEHQSQDSR

-926 NTIDNQT
+926 NMIDNQT
-933 RELQEARNSLVKAE
+933 RDFQEARASLVKAE
-947 TTKTH
+947 TTKTYL
-952 VEQRLEEL
+952 EQRVEEL
-960 SRKLQGDAE
+960 SRKSQSDAE
-969 KLAVYERRSL
+969 KLSVYERRSL
-979 GINGTGAT
+979 GVNGAGAT
-987 HHVSSGGGSRE
+987 HRVGAEGGSRE
-998 EQLEAEVAELRAAIK
+998 EQLEAEVADLRAALK
-1013 VAEVDLTAARNHIQ
+1013 VAEVDLATARNHIQ

-1033 QASEEALASLSTT
+1033 QASEEALASLNTT
-1046 HDEYKSTTEAQLA
+1046 HDEYKSSTEAQLA
-1059 TSWAQQET
+1059 ASWAQQEA
-1067 LQTNLTNVQQEL
+1067 LQSSLKNVEQEL
-1079 EQTKTAL
+1079 EQTVTSL
-1086 AESKRTFETAREEW
+1086 AESKRTFESAREEW
-1100 LADKKTLEDAIVDM
+1100 LADKKTLEDTIVGM
-1114 TASEKNL
+1114 TVSEKNL
-1121 AEDRSTRESDAH
+1121 AEDRLTRESNAQ
-1133 AHEERIRAAE
+1133 AHEERVRAAE

-1151 AHAEAM
+1151 AHAEAI
-1157 KAIDDLK
+1157 KAIEDLK
-1164 RRIHDLQLSDRNN
+1164 RRIHDAQLSDRNN

-1192 GSWSQQRQTLDREI
+1192 SSWSQQRQALDREI

-1223 HQHLE
+1223 HQHLD

-1235 RIRQAQAADSSVAT
+1235 RIRQAADSTVA
-1249 TPGEGDTATADGTD
+1249 TPGEGNTADGTE

-1290 KQENARLKAQIGHV
+1290 KQETARLKTQIGHV

-1310 TRTMLSDERER
+1310 TRTTLSDERER

-1335 VEKIQQLNVLRESN
+1335 VEKIQQLNLLRESN

-1362 SRELDGKLKIVLQE
+1362 SRELDIRLKNVLQE

-1391 DARGEH
+1391 DARNEH

-1437 RTEKSAIESQR
+1437 RAEKSALESQQ
-1448 TAQAEELAQ
+1448 TTQAEGLTQLQE
-1457 VQDKVAAL
+1457 KIAAL
-1465 EKTNKAHREAIT
+1465 EATNKAHREAIT
-1477 KNNQIFRQRMGALGA
+1477 KNNQIFRHRMGTLRD
-1492 ENTTLKTT
+1492 ENTQLKSN
-1500 LEEAQKASAAIAE
+1500 LEEAQKESAAIAE
-1513 ERDALKAS
+1513 ERDALKAT
-1521 ATTAEPPASS
+1521 ATAEPPASS
-1531 EPLLAEELE
+1531 EQPLAEELE
-1540 RLRQEKTALEQALQE
+1540 RMRQEKTALEQALQE
-1555 EKTKPPVQVPAPT
+1555 EKAKQLVQAPAPT
-1568 PDTSDLESRLA
+1568 PDTSDLESRLT
-1579 ALTQERDQL
+1579 ALTQERDEL
-1588 LVEKDAWNKP
+1588 LTEKEAWNKP
-1598 STEVAEAKA
+1598 SSEATEAKA

-1613 SEKAGLVKNRDEAL
+1613 SEKAGLIKDRDEAL
-1627 SQAKTA
+1627 SQAKIT

-1661 QMARQKATEDQD
+1661 QVARQKATEEQD
-1673 AAIKAAVDKA
+1673 AAIKAAVDKV
-1683 TTELRSAPSA
+1683 TSAPSA
-1693 ASEELTKK
+1693 ASEELSKQ
-1701 HADELRAQEELLV
+1701 HAEELRALEERLI
-1714 AKHREELEKAVEAAT
+1714 AKHRDELEEAIEAAT
-1729 TKARE
+1729 AKAQE

-1746 EQKAAIDAA
+1746 DQKAVIDAA
-1755 VAAALA
+1755 VAAAVA
-1761 AKDAEQRTKHQT
+1761 AKDAELKTKYQG

-1808 LQIEEWRKAG
+1808 LQIEEWRKTG
-1818 VVPGESTAPAP
+1818 VVPGEPTP
-1829 ASASAPPAASPTT
+1829 SASAPPATSPS
-1842 TAPSSVPSPT
+1842 TATSPSVPSPT
-1852 TTAPARGGAPAPP
+1852 TSIPARGGAPAPP

-1872 GAPAS
+1872 GAAAGGAT
-1877 QPARGR
+1877 QLPARGR
-1883 GRGVVRGASAAN
+1883 GRGTARGGS
-1895 IGIRGAGR
+1895 IGIRGAAAPSAGR
-1903 GAPAASASGVAI
+1903 GAGVPAPGAAGGAGGVAI

-1932 DSLAKRLKPAAAGA
+1932 DSLAKRLKPAVSAAAA
-1946 TTSAPAAEGSANAN
+1946 TTTPADAAT
-1960 APAGGKPIT
+1960 GGKPIT

>member
-14 AAAAELDTESV
+14 AAAAELDAESV
-25 APSEAGTASQTRV
+25 APSEAGTAGQTRV
-38 DFSVTIPDDLDFDY
+38 EFSVPIPEDLDFDY

-59 ASLESPSPD
+59 VSFDTPSPD
-68 TILALY
+68 SVLSLY
-74 RLVVTQALSLET
+74 RLVVTQAVGLEN
-86 ALHDLEESR
+86 AHHDLEESR

-117 ILETQVKGLQEELT
+117 SLETQVKGLQEELT
-131 KVKQDRDTLA
+131 KVKQDRDALV

-151 STLNSSHSVS
+151 STMNSSQSVS
-161 STEIDSFKHR
+161 STELDSFKHR

-179 RDLLGVVSRL
+179 RDLLSVVSRL

-214 QFVET
+214 QTLET
-219 QLRELRSAESS
+219 QLRELRSTESS

-245 KDEADRTSKELV
+245 KDEADRTSKELA
-257 KKSEDFTNYRHEKHA
+257 KKSEDFANYRHEKHA
-272 ALAQLQSAYDA
+272 SHSQLQSAHDA
-283 EQEGRASAEGTLKAL
+283 LKEEYASKEGTLKVL
-298 RNAHSTQSRQ
+298 QDAHNVQSRQ
-308 LAQSLTRIQ
+308 LTQSLTRQQ
-317 DLTARIAEQDA
+317 DLSARIAEQDA
-328 TYTSE
+328 TYASE

-354 VENVEEEW
+354 VENVEQEW
-362 AAVNERADRRESA
+362 EAVNERADRRESA
-375 LREQVERERSRTEAA
+375 LREQVDRERLRTEAA
-390 EARIEDLERVLEKVN
+390 EARIEELERVLEKVN
-405 RGEFPVPAPGTSA
+405 HGEFPVPAPGTSA

-424 GSTDIMTQGLMSLS
+424 GSTDILMQGIMSLS

-446 AQRSGKTFTEVYADH
+446 AQRTGKTFTEVYADH

-506 QSEAS
+506 QSEAA

-522 DRDASASNASEVSQR
+522 ERDYSASSATEVSQR
-537 LSKIIRENE
+537 LAKIIRENE

-581 AEENTAAPADNIDEV
+581 ADESTPADNIDEV
-596 ITNHLVLFH
+596 ITNHLVLFR
-605 SLPALQAQNQ
+605 SVPALQAQNQ

-624 GAKMETEEREY
+624 GAKMEAEEREY
-635 RETLE
+635 REALE

-661 EAQRQAHDVKMRA
+661 EAQRRAHDVKMRA

-689 ERNHNITSAAKDTSH
+689 ERNSSLKESH
-704 AQANGGVVTDSEL
+704 GQANGEATDSDL
-717 AKELAEI
+717 TKDLAEI

-744 DTVSAQ
+744 DTVAAQ
-750 REVAQLT
+750 REVAHLST
-757 SQLAK
+757 QLAK
-762 ANAKLEITGDRFQML
+762 ANAKLEITGDRFKML
-777 QEQQALTL
+777 QEQQSLTL

-797 LYERFTAVDIEC
+797 LYERFTSVDIEC
-809 NRVTEDLVAANGK
+809 NRVTEDLIAANGK

-833 RAEKRIWASV
+833 RAEKRIWESV
-843 EGRLVEENKALSM
+843 ESRLVEENKALSM

-886 ESQIQLLEHQSQDTR
+886 ESQIQLLEHQSQDSR

-909 NVRRITLQRE
+909 NVRRVTLQRE

-926 NTIDNQT
+926 NTIDNQA
-933 RELQEARNSLVKAE
+933 RDLQETRSSLVKAE
-947 TTKTH
+947 TTKTYL
-952 VEQRLEEL
+952 EQRVEEL

-979 GINGTGAT
+979 GVNGAGST
-987 HHVSSGGGSRE
+987 HHVNVEGRSRE
-998 EQLEAEVAELRAAIK
+998 DQLEAEVADLRASLK
-1013 VAEVDLTAARNHIQ
+1013 VAEVDLAAARNHIQ

-1046 HDEYKSTTEAQLA
+1046 HDEYKSTTESQLA
-1059 TSWAQQET
+1059 ASWAQQET
-1067 LQTNLTNVQQEL
+1067 LQSNLKNAEQEL
-1079 EQTKTAL
+1079 EQARTSLT
-1086 AESKRTFETAREEW
+1086 ESKRSFENAREEW
-1100 LADKKTLEDAIVDM
+1100 LADKKTLEDAIVDF

-1121 AEDRSTRESDAH
+1121 AEDRLTRESDVH
-1133 AHEERIRAAE
+1133 AHEERVRAAE

-1151 AHAEAM
+1151 AHAEAI
-1157 KAIDDLK
+1157 KAIEDLK
-1164 RRIHDLQLSDRNN
+1164 RRMHDLQVSDRNN
-1177 RTAAETAQAKLSTSE
+1177 RTAAETAQAKLSASE
-1192 GSWSQQRQTLDREI
+1192 GSWGQQRQALDREI

-1223 HQHLE
+1223 HQHLD

-1235 RIRQAQAADSSVAT
+1235 RIRQAADSTVA
-1249 TPGEGDTATADGTD
+1249 TPGEGDTADGTE

-1290 KQENARLKAQIGHV
+1290 KQENARLKTQIGHV

-1310 TRTMLSDERER
+1310 TRATLSDERER

-1335 VEKIQQLNVLRESN
+1335 VEKIQQLNLLRESN

-1362 SRELDGKLKIVLQE
+1362 SRELDIKLKSVLQE
-1376 LDPLRERARTMQAEL
+1376 LDPLRDRARTVQAEL
-1391 DARGEH
+1391 DARNEH

-1402 EENRRWQERNNQLL
+1402 EENRRWQERNSQLL
-1416 TKYDRV
+1416 SKYDRV

-1437 RTEKSAIESQR
+1437 KTEKSGLESQQ
-1448 TAQAEELAQ
+1448 TTQTEELAQ
-1457 VQDKVAAL
+1457 LQEKIAAL
-1465 EKTNKAHREAIT
+1465 EKTNKAHKEAII

-1492 ENTTLKTT
+1492 ENTQLKST
-1500 LEEAQKASAAIAE
+1500 LEEAQKESAAIAE
-1513 ERDALKAS
+1513 ERDALKTA
-1521 ATTAEPPASS
+1521 ATTEPAPTSS
-1531 EPLLAEELE
+1531 EPLTEELE
-1540 RLRQEKTALEQALQE
+1540 RLRQEKAALEQALQE
-1555 EKTKPPVQVPAPT
+1555 EKAKEPVQAPAPT
-1568 PDTSDLESRLA
+1568 PDTSELESRLSS
-1579 ALTQERDQL
+1579 LTQERDQL
-1588 LVEKDAWNKP
+1588 LAEKEAWNK
-1598 STEVAEAKA
+1598 SSSEATEAKVV
-1607 AKDEWE
+1607 KDDWE
-1613 SEKAGLVKNRDEAL
+1613 SERADLVKDRDEAL
-1627 SQAKTA
+1627 SHAKVA

-1647 RMSNEKLSARIRDQ
+1647 RMSNEKLGARIRDQ
-1661 QMARQKATEDQD
+1661 QMARQRATEEQD

-1693 ASEELTKK
+1693 ASEELSKQ
-1701 HADELRAQEELLV
+1701 HAEELRALEERLV
-1714 AKHREELEKAVEAAT
+1714 AKHREELEKAVETAT
-1729 TKARE
+1729 AKAQE
-1734 SAPAPAPAPTAE
+1734 SLPAPTASPTAE

-1755 VAAALA
+1755 VATALA
-1761 AKDAEQRTKHQT
+1761 AKDAEQRTKHQAE
-1773 DIEKAVESGR
+1773 IEKAVESGR
-1783 LEGTMKLRLKDTQLV
+1783 LEGTMKLRLKDTALI

-1808 LQIEEWRKAG
+1808 SQIEEWKKAG
-1818 VVPGESTAPAP
+1818 VVPVEPTP
-1829 ASASAPPAASPTT
+1829 SASAPPATSPTT

-1852 TTAPARGGAPAPP
+1852 TSASVRGGAPP

-1872 GAPAS
+1872 GATAS
-1877 QPARGR
+1877 STSAAAAGAGQPLRGR
-1883 GRGVVRGASAAN
+1883 GRGVPRGGN
-1895 IGIRGAGR
+1895 IGIRGAAAPSTGR
-1903 GAPAASASGVAI
+1903 GAGVPASNTAGAAGGVAI

-1932 DSLAKRLKPAAAGA
+1932 DSLAKRLKPAVAAA
-1946 TTSAPAAEGSANAN
+1946 AASTSPAEGSNAN
-1960 APAGGKPIT
+1960 ASGAAGGKPIT

-1975 QPS
+1975 PPP